1 MVVTTLNNIKMM
13 ICTAMGLFG
22 TFIAE
27 LFGGWSSDMTTLLIF
42 MIVDFIMG
50 ISIAVVF
57 GKSPKTENGALDSN
71 SCFRGLCKKC
81 AILLFVLVAYRLDV
95 SLGVNYIKTAA
106 VIGFI
111 TNEAISVL
119 ENAAIMGLPMPSA
132 VKNAIELL
140 KKEKSDA

>member
-1 MVVTTLNNIKMM
+1 MNNIKTTL
-13 ICTAMGLFG
+13 CTVFG
-22 TFIAE
+22 MAGSFIAQ
-27 LFGGWSSDMTTLLIF
+27 LFGGWSTDMTTLLIF

-57 GKSPKTENGALDSN
+57 CKSPKTPSGALDSN

-81 AILLFVLVAYRLDV
+81 TILLFVLVAYRLDV

-111 TNEAISVL
+111 ANEAISII
-119 ENAAIMGLPMPSA
+119 ENAGIMGLPLPEC
-132 VKNAIELL
+132 VKKAIELL
-140 KKEKSDA
+140 KKETENA